1 MSVVIADEILEAS
14 QLTQAE
20 FLQEIALHLFQLG
33 RLPLGMAA
41 QVAEMEPLAFR
52 ALLKDRQIPLYRYD
66 VEDFETDLQTLGN
79 LGRL

>member
-41 QVAEMEPLAFR
+41 QVAEMEPQAFR

>member
-1 MSVVIADEILEAS
+1 MSVVITDEILEAS

-41 QVAEMEPLAFR
+41 QLAELEPLAFR
-52 ALLKDRQIPLYRYD
+52 ALLKERQIPLYCYE
-66 VEDFETDLQTLGN
+66 VEDFESDLQTLAD